1 MSVNILL
8 NALENEILDR
18 VAEISGQ
25 NLRRCMQCGTCTAV
39 CPMAEHMDLTPRQ
52 TVLML
57 LHGQSDPVLESR
69 TPWLCA
75 SCHSCQV
82 RCPRDIE
89 VTRVME
95 AVRQVMLRA
104 NVDRIDPRQIPAET
118 VAEAPQIALIAG
130 LRKLTA

>member
-25 NLRRCMQCGTCTAV
+25 NIRRCMQCGTCTAV

-52 TVLML
+52 VVLML
-57 LHGQSDPVLESR
+57 LHGQSDPVLASKM
-69 TPWLCA
+69 PWLCA
-75 SCHSCQV
+75 SCHSCQA

-89 VTRVME
+89 LTRVME
-95 AVRQVMLRA
+95 AIRQVMLREG
-104 NVDRIDPRQIPAET
+104 VDKIDPRQIPAET

>member
-1 MSVNILL
+1 MSVHILL

-25 NLRRCMQCGTCTAV
+25 NIRRCMQCGTCTAV
-39 CPMAEHMDLTPRQ
+39 CPMAEHMDITPRQ
-52 TVLML
+52 AVLML
-57 LHGQSDPVLESR
+57 LHGQSEPVLASE

-75 SCHSCQV
+75 SCHSCQA

-89 VTRVME
+89 LTRVME
-95 AVRQVMLRA
+95 AIRQVMLRD
-104 NVDRIDPRQIPAET
+104 NVDRIDPRKIPAET
-118 VAEAPQIALIAG
+118 IADAPQIAIIAG